1 MRKILDNCALMWYN
15 IRVKRMRKSSGGNIM
30 KAIEARLRKIVQ
42 ERKREAYK
50 GCESSIKELLSD
62 KRKMEIK
69 KNEEI

>member
-1 MRKILDNCALMWYN
+1 MTVL
-15 IRVKRMRKSSGGNIM
+15 
-30 KAIEARLRKIVQ
+30 EARLKKIAQ

-50 GCESSIKELLSD
+50 GCENSIKELLSE